1 MSRPFREISRLLLIQ
16 SVVSLVLIGTPAA
29 AQGTDIQNG
38 GLQKPA
44 WKWSLD
50 ERLAARFDPEIMA
63 AREAERQAKEAELRN
78 GWAGP
83 LSREKARATEPSLVQ
98 EIIYGSKTPELLLPI
113 EVFDALLERGFPAGE
128 EKDLQQSRV
137 WIEERAAALGY
148 GHDFWA
154 QLEKAAAS
162 YLKLLH
168 EADRQRPANQ
178 ANGDKHKTG
187 LCRARS
193 QALKAA
199 QAELGEESFLRLLYE
214 AVAPNVAIARLLGSN
229 PPNYQ
234 RYSGDLRF
242 QERGCQ

>member
-1 MSRPFREISRLLLIQ
+1 M
-16 SVVSLVLIGTPAA
+16 VVSFVLIGIPTTVR
-29 AQGTDIQNG
+29 GTDVQNG
-38 GLQKPA
+38 GLRKPA

-50 ERLAARFDPEIMA
+50 ERLAARFDPEFMA
-63 AREAERQAKEAELRN
+63 AREAQRQAKETELHK
-78 GWAGP
+78 GWADP
-83 LSREKARATEPSLVQ
+83 LLKEKARAPEPVSIQ

-113 EVFDALLERGFPAGE
+113 EIFDALLERGFPSNGE
-128 EKDLQQSRV
+128 KEDLQRSRV

-154 QLEKAAAS
+154 RLEGAAAS

-178 ANGDKHKTG
+178 ANTDKYKTS

-214 AVAPNVAIARLLGSN
+214 AVAPNVAIARLLGRY
-229 PPNYQ
+229 PPDYQ
-234 RYSGDLRF
+234 RYSEDLRF